1 MAKTIF
7 AVADT
12 YINQEAQNKLMLM
25 RQAGLDMS
33 KEFENWLI
41 KYELPKGE
49 ENVSSEKNFR
59 SSQSKRH
66 YYKCTG
72 TQLIRSKT
80 PAVCNKRYQEN
91 NTNIRLVGRR

>member
-33 KEFENWLI
+33 KRI
-41 KYELPKGE
+41 
-49 ENVSSEKNFR
+49 
-59 SSQSKRH
+59 
-66 YYKCTG
+66 
-72 TQLIRSKT
+72 
-80 PAVCNKRYQEN
+80 
-91 NTNIRLVGRR
+91 

>member
-1 MAKTIF
+1 MVKTIF
-7 AVADT
+7 AIGDT
-12 YINQEAQNKLMLM
+12 YINQKAQNKLMKM
-25 RQAGLDMS
+25 RQAGLNMS

-41 KYELPKGE
+41 NYELPKGV
-49 ENVSSEKNFR
+49 ENVSSEKNFS

-72 TQLIRSKT
+72 SQLIRSKT

-91 NTNIRLVGRR
+91 DTNIRLVGRR